1 MIDKDT
7 VQKIAF
13 LSQLKVDDKN
23 IDAVQKEFSGIVD
36 WFSELSEVNTEN
48 VDPLL
53 SVNEQN
59 LVCREDKITIENN
72 AEAILRNAPATEYG
86 YFVVPK
92 VVE

>member
-13 LSQLKVDDKN
+13 LSQLKIDDKN
-23 IDAVQKEFSGIVD
+23 MEEVQKEFNGIVD
-36 WFSELSEVNTEN
+36 WFSELSEVNTDE
-48 VDPLL
+48 VEPLL

-59 LVCREDKITIENN
+59 LVCREDVVTVENN
-72 AEAILRNAPATEYG
+72 AEAILKNAPAAEYG